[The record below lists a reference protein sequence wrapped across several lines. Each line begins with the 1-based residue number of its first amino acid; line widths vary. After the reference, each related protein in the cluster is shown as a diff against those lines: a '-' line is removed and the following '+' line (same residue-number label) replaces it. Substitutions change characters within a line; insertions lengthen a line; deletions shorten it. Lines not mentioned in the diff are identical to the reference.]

1 MDGTS
6 RSQAEEGPEDL
17 HQKPDGQSLQ
27 AQEWTKCWKSI
38 FPSRVTGEGSM
49 EWGLG

>member
-6 RSQAEEGPEDL
+6 RRQAEEGPEDL
-17 HQKPDGQSLQ
+17 QQKPAGQSLQ
-27 AQEWTKCWKSI
+27 AQEWTEGWKSI

-49 EWGLG
+49 E